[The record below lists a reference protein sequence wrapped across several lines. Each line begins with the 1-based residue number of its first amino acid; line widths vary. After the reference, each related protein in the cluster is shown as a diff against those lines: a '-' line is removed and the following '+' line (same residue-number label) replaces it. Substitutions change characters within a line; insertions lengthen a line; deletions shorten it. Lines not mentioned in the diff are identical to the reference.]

1 MQEDKLKVCVI
12 GAGRAGL
19 IHARNFAAGIQ
30 GTRLA
35 ALCDPDAQALERA
48 CGELDVAKRFTDYR
62 AVLDESEI
70 DAVFVVTPTIYHHDI
85 VVAAAQAG
93 KHVFCEK
100 PMAMNVAECRE
111 MIDSVQA
118 AGVKLQIGFMR
129 RFDDGFRY
137 AKERIDN
144 GEIGDVVLVRSVT
157 HGPSVPQEWMLDVRK
172 SNGPLAEV
180 NSHDI
185 DTLRWYTGSEFSQ
198 VFAYAGNYRNLDQ
211 REAYPDFYDNII
223 MVGRF
228 ENGMQG
234 CLEGAA
240 SVGYGYDARVEILGT
255 DGILFVGSLQGS
267 TVVQANRNGML
278 NSPAV
283 KSWRNLFAQAYRNE
297 ALSFARAVLEGRD
310 PEVTGHDGMKAVQ
323 VVNAGNESVRTGSPV
338 SLAAEKS
345 A

>member
-1 MQEDKLKVCVI
+1 M
-12 GAGRAGL
+12 
-19 IHARNFAAGIQ
+19 
-30 GTRLA
+30 T
-35 ALCDPDAQALERA
+35 ALCDPDTEALERA
-48 CGELDVAKRFTDYR
+48 CVDLDVEKRFTDYR
-62 AVLDESEI
+62 GVLDDSGI
-70 DAVFVVTPTIYHHDI
+70 DAVFVVTPTLYHHDI

-100 PMAMNVAECRE
+100 PMALSVAECRE
-111 MIDSVQA
+111 MIDSAQA

-129 RFDDGFRY
+129 RFDEGFRL
-137 AKERIDN
+137 AKARIDD
-144 GEIGDVVLVRSVT
+144 GEIGSVVLIRSVT
-157 HGPSVPQEWMLDVRK
+157 HGPSAPQEWMLDVRK

-185 DTLRWYTGSEFSQ
+185 DTLRWYAGSEFSQ
-198 VFAYAGNYRNLDQ
+198 VFAYAGNYRNPDQ

-278 NSPAV
+278 NSPVV
-283 KSWRNLFAQAYRNE
+283 KSWRNLFAQAYINE
-297 ALSFARAVLEGRD
+297 ALSFVRAVLENRD
-310 PEVTGHDGMKAVQ
+310 PEVTGNDGMKAVQ

-338 SLAAEKS
+338 SLEADLAAEMS
-345 A
+345 G